1 MNKVNGFLLA
11 VLLLFTQS
19 LTSFAQKTDHEIKK
33 MSGQADLILIG
44 KVMRKKSDW
53 NENKTRIYTR
63 ATIQVDEYLKGR
75 ADGKSVEVVYPG
87 GEVGDTG
94 ELYTHMPVFGN
105 NEEVLVFLKKDN
117 KNKAFTVLNGEKGK
131 IKIWKNTKSNDKT
144 SGSNRPINDLKDKIK
159 RFVKKP

>member
-1 MNKVNGFLLA
+1 MNKLNGFILA
-11 VLLLFTQS
+11 VLMLFTPS
-19 LTSFAQKTDHEIKK
+19 LTSFAQKTDQEIKN

-44 KVMRKKSDW
+44 KVIHKKSDW

-63 ATIQVDEYLKGR
+63 VALQVEERLKGR
-75 ADGKSVEVVYPG
+75 ADGKSVDVIYPG

-94 ELYTHMPVFGN
+94 EIYTHMPVFGN

-117 KNKAFTVLNGEKGK
+117 KNKAYKVLNGEKGK
-131 IKIWKNTKSNDKT
+131 IKIRRNTNSENRTIDSNA
-144 SGSNRPINDLKDKIK
+144 SINDLKEKIK